1 MNLIIQST
9 KSQGSITGQEER
21 DILFARLFGITS
33 IVQSGLLLRTTSIGT
48 SEPSKA
54 SLEGFKEII
63 LELIILGEKK
73 SWLRESSW
81 WTIILALDALQD
93 SNVDWKAEAI
103 ELTTQTIVEKSW
115 SSEKVALVLK
125 LQELNP
131 SYGWSSALQPMF
143 KSGDLLSNG
152 SMLSLARI
160 LKVSH

>member
-1 MNLIIQST
+1 
-9 KSQGSITGQEER
+9 
-21 DILFARLFGITS
+21 
-33 IVQSGLLLRTTSIGT
+33 
-48 SEPSKA
+48 
-54 SLEGFKEII
+54 
-63 LELIILGEKK
+63 
-73 SWLRESSW
+73 
-81 WTIILALDALQD
+81 
-93 SNVDWKAEAI
+93 VDWKAEAI

>member
-1 MNLIIQST
+1 LNLIIQST

-93 SNVDWKAEAI
+93 SNVDWKEEAI
-103 ELTTQTIVEKSW
+103 EFTTQTIVEKSW

>member
-93 SNVDWKAEAI
+93 SNVDWKEEAI
-103 ELTTQTIVEKSW
+103 EFTTQTIVEKSW